1 MSVTV
6 RIHTTDNT
14 LKRLLLE
21 RDALGKAI
29 SALHE
34 ARIDLADP
42 LLDEYTRL
50 TGEIREEIANF
61 EDIEIVQ

>member
-42 LLDEYTRL
+42 LLDRYIEL
-50 TGEIREEIANF
+50 TAEIRQEISNF
-61 EDIEIVQ
+61 EDIELQ